1 MWRIAGVFCNTGIR
15 KKALKLA
22 YFTGFIPCVIIYSP
36 NNAQASTTV
45 GGNKYGNG

>member
-1 MWRIAGVFCNTGIR
+1 MPELSGVFYNTGIC

-22 YFTGFIPCVIIYSP
+22 YFTGFIPSVIIYSP

>member
-1 MWRIAGVFCNTGIR
+1 MWRISGVFCNTGIR

-36 NNAQASTTV
+36 NNAKAPTNV
-45 GGNKYGNG
+45 GGK